1 MRFIYKNVS
10 AVRISLTCKEEIGNI
25 KGEIRE
31 QLRLLFEQDKELPLF
46 AISFAGIP
54 RPGFYEIEDM
64 AEEFCKVCK
73 QYNLGNQEK
82 PVILI
87 MEEDHGKSL
96 GQALRRKLKHD
107 CNIEGSILSIDCVKC
122 KSGDYVDIGK
132 PVSRGTVIPIV
143 VKTLIFE

>member
-1 MRFIYKNVS
+1 MRFIYRGAQLLVATETFLIKNVS

-64 AEEFCKVCK
+64 AEEFCKVM
-73 QYNLGNQEK
+73 QT
-82 PVILI
+82 I
-87 MEEDHGKSL
+87 
-96 GQALRRKLKHD
+96 
-107 CNIEGSILSIDCVKC
+107 
-122 KSGDYVDIGK
+122 
-132 PVSRGTVIPIV
+132 
-143 VKTLIFE
+143 